1 MSRSVLAISIVV
13 SIASFGL
20 CCVSS
25 RASDTLF
32 LWRSGSDQ
40 GEDENKSP
48 FDEPLESDRPGLG
61 DSPSTVGLGVCQL
74 ELGYD
79 YVYDHNRTSSQIE
92 QTYPQ
97 PLLRIGAFADWFELR
112 VSWSEEQTTDTVF
125 GVSRST
131 AVGSDDMNV
140 GFKIA
145 LTPQDKWL
153 PKTGFVFDM
162 FLPTGSDAF
171 TAGKVLPEVE
181 YIYEW
186 EVAKKFTIDGLTILS
201 CEVDDVTNES
211 FLNTSEAI
219 GVTEKLSDHLSFYV
233 QWHMTTPDGAHSF
246 RTQQVFEG
254 GFIVPV
260 TNNLQLDAESGVGLN
275 EATPDYFVGAG
286 LSVRR

>member
-1 MSRSVLAISIVV
+1 MSRLGFRICIAI

-20 CCVSS
+20 CYVPL

-32 LWRSGSDQ
+32 LWRSASDQ
-40 GEDENKSP
+40 GETEKKSP

-61 DSPSTVGLGVCQL
+61 DSPSTVGLGLCQL
-74 ELGYD
+74 EMGYQ
-79 YVYDHNRTSSQIE
+79 YSYDHDRTSSHID

-97 PLLRIGAFADWFELR
+97 PLLRIGAIADWFELR
-112 VSWSEEQTTDTVF
+112 VSWSEEQTTDTIF
-125 GVSRST
+125 GVSRAT

-162 FLPTGSDAF
+162 FLPSGSSAF

-186 EVAKKFTIDGLTILS
+186 EVKKDFTIDGLTILS

-211 FLNTSEAI
+211 FLNTSEA
-219 GVTEKLSDHLSFYV
+219 VSAQQKLSEHLSAYV

-254 GFIVPV
+254 GFIIPV
-260 TNNLQLDAESGVGLN
+260 TNNLQLDVESGVGLN

-286 LSVRR
+286 VSVRH